1 MATSKRQVEEKK
13 NFIEELYG
21 VNMGKCAEWFK
32 RNGLT
37 LLLIALPTFWLGYYK
52 GQSNIALDCKYAKA
66 LRVDSEAY
74 KCERIL

>member
-1 MATSKRQVEEKK
+1 MATSKQEKK
-13 NFIEELYG
+13 NIVEELYG
-21 VNMGKCAEWFK
+21 INVSKCVDWLK

-52 GQSNIALDCKYAKA
+52 GQANIALDCKYAKA

-74 KCERIL
+74 ECKRIL